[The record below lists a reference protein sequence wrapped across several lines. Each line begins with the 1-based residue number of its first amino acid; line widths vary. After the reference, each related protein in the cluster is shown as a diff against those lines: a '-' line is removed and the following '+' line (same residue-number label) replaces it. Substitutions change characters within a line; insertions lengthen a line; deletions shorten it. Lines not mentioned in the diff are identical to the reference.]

1 MYVPVLFYTLPTL
14 GSTASAA
21 LKKGLWRGP
30 APLPVPPSLSYIPG
44 MTRFVPKRR
53 PVVLCVLDGWG
64 HRPEPADDNAILKA
78 RTPNLDALAQR
89 CPTAFLDA
97 SESHVGLPSG
107 QMGNSEVGHMNLG
120 AGRVVMQDLPRIDS
134 EVATGALA
142 QNKQLLAF
150 VATLKKS
157 GGAAHLLGLLSPG
170 GVHSH
175 QDHIVAI
182 AKAVAAHGITVW
194 VHAFLDGRDTPPQS
208 AEAYLKKFIADVGSA
223 ARIGTASGR
232 FYSMD
237 RDKRWERVELAC
249 KAMVEAQ
256 GETAP
261 DALMALQ
268 QSYAA
273 KKTDEFV
280 LPTAI
285 AGYPGMRDGDGV
297 VMANFR
303 ADRARETLLALLD
316 PGFSGF
322 ARSRV
327 VKFATALGM
336 TEYSAELNKFLAT
349 AYPPQSLNNMM
360 GEIVARAGLTQLR
373 IAETEKYAHVTFFFN
388 GGAEEPLPGESRILV
403 PSPKVTTYDLKP
415 EMSAYEVTDR
425 LVEAIQTA
433 KFDFIVVN
441 YANTDMVGHTGDFA
455 AAKKAVEVVDEC
467 IGRIAA
473 ATEKM
478 GGALLITADHGNAEM
493 MMDHSTGQPH
503 TAHTVNRVPV
513 MVIGGAE
520 PGRNAPFSLHDGR
533 LSDVAPTLLEL
544 LGLPQPI
551 EMTGK
556 TLIAPPPDSG
566 KVRAA
571 D

>member
-1 MYVPVLFYTLPTL
+1 MYVPVLFYTLSLPAVNRGAL
-14 GSTASAA
+14 SLKGSSA
-21 LKKGLWRGP
+21 GP
-30 APLPVPPSLSYIPG
+30 APLPPPPCLSYIPG

-64 HRPEPADDNAILKA
+64 HRPEPADDNAIRKA
-78 RTPNLDALAQR
+78 RTPNLDQLAQR

-120 AGRVVMQDLPRIDS
+120 AGRVVMQDLPRIDD
-134 EVATGALA
+134 EVASGRLA
-142 QNKQLLAF
+142 QNPQLLDLA
-150 VATLKKS
+150 AKLKKS
-157 GGAAHLLGLLSPG
+157 QGAAHLMGLLSPG

-175 QDHIVAI
+175 QDHMVAL
-182 AKAVAAHGITVW
+182 AKALAAHGLTVW

-208 AEAYLKKFIADVGSA
+208 AEAYLRKFIADVGSA
-223 ARIGTASGR
+223 ARLATVSGR
-232 FYSMD
+232 FYAMD
-237 RDKRWERVELAC
+237 RDKRWERVELAY
-249 KAMVEAQ
+249 KAMVQAQ

-261 DALMALQ
+261 DALAALS
-268 QSYAA
+268 QSYEA

-285 AGYPGMRDGDGV
+285 AGYGGMRDGDGV

-303 ADRARETLLALLD
+303 ADRAREILLALLD
-316 PGFSGF
+316 PAFSSF
-322 ARSRV
+322 ARQRV
-327 VKFATALGM
+327 VKFSAALGL

-349 AYPPQSLNNMM
+349 AYPPQSLKHMM
-360 GEIVARAGLTQLR
+360 GEIVAEAGLTQLR

-403 PSPKVTTYDLKP
+403 PSPKVATYDLKP
-415 EMSAYEVTDR
+415 EMSAYEVTDK
-425 LVEAIQTA
+425 LVEAILSA
-433 KFDFIVVN
+433 RFDFIVVN

-455 AAKKAVEVVDEC
+455 AAKKAVEVVDAC

-473 ATEKM
+473 AVEKM

-493 MMDHSTGQPH
+493 MMDHATGQPH

-513 MVIGGAE
+513 MVVGGAE
-520 PGRNAPFSLHDGR
+520 PGRNAPFTLHDGR

-544 LGLPQPI
+544 LGLPQPV
-551 EMTGK
+551 EMTGR
-556 TLIAPPPDSG
+556 TLISPPDSG
-566 KVRAA
+566 TVRAA